1 MKAARRR
8 DLLRILREGRVS
20 SQSDIVRAL
29 IEAGHDVTQATVSRD
44 LRDEGALKVLVG
56 DHFVYRLRDEV
67 RRSPAAAVMAGNL
80 HRTFSEFA
88 LDVRAAGSL
97 IVVLTAPGHAPA
109 VARAIDFAELD
120 EVVGTVAG
128 DDTVFVATHSP
139 EEATRTTDRWLAGA
153 NLLRDEE
160 EAG

>member
-1 MKAARRR
+1 LKAARRR
-8 DLLRILREGRVS
+8 DLLRILREGRAS
-20 SQSDIVRAL
+20 SQSDIVRTL
-29 IEAGHDVTQATVSRD
+29 IDSGHDVTQATVSRD
-44 LRDEGALKVLVG
+44 LRDVGALKVLVG
-56 DHFVYRLRDEV
+56 DRFVYRLRDEV

-80 HRTFSEFA
+80 HRTLSEFA

-109 VARAIDFAELD
+109 VARAIDFAELE

-128 DDTVFVATHSP
+128 DDTVFVATHSA
-139 EEATRTTDRWLAGA
+139 EEAAKTTDRWLSGA